1 MVNPVDVHI
10 IDLQG
15 NKYDVNSILVDGNDV
30 VTLVIKK
37 PNEEYITKRKAREL
51 KEKGGMND

>member
-1 MVNPVDVHI
+1 MVNPVDVYI

-15 NKYDVNSILVDGNDV
+15 NKYDMNSILVDGNDV

-37 PNEEYITKRKAREL
+37 PNEEYISKRKAREL
-51 KEKGGMND
+51 KEEVE